1 VREASLEQASQLGAE
16 VYNAKEHERIDKAL
30 KKASGDGIRV
40 GVDCVGM
47 AATIKNAFAA
57 VRRGGEVAVI
67 GYTMEDVSFKAGAF
81 MGLQK
86 RIGGSWGCPTRLFPD
101 VIALLEGGKIPLD
114 VLVSKV
120 YPLEKILDAFNDLHE
135 GKVVGRAVVEIP
147 S

>member
-1 VREASLEQASQLGAE
+1 M
-16 VYNAKEHERIDKAL
+16 
-30 KKASGDGIRV
+30 

-47 AATIKNAFAA
+47 GATIKNAFGT

-67 GYTMEDVSFKAGAF
+67 GYTMEDVSFKAGVF

-86 RIGGSWGCPTRLFPD
+86 RIGGSWGCPTRLFPE
-101 VIALLEGGKIPLD
+101 VIALLESGKIPLD

-120 YPLEKILDAFNDLHE
+120 YPLDKILDAFNDLHE
-135 GKVVGRAVVEIP
+135 GKVAGRAVVEIP